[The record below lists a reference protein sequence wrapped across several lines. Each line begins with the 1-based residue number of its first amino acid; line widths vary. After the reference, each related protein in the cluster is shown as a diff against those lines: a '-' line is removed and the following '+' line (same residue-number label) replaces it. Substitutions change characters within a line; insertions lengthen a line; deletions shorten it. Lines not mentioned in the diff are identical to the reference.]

1 LRHHCITKGLTML
14 TEQNI
19 RDAIAN
25 TVLNFDISSLTN
37 EASFID
43 AGLDSLD
50 ISSLLLELQE
60 HHNLIV
66 PDEDVDKCS
75 SVRATLEYA
84 ESQKS

>member
-1 LRHHCITKGLTML
+1 ML

-25 TVLNFDISSLTN
+25 TVLNFDITNLTN

-75 SVRATLEYA
+75 SIQSILEYA
-84 ESQKS
+84 KSQKS

>member
-1 LRHHCITKGLTML
+1 ML

-25 TVLNFDISSLTN
+25 TVLNFDVASLTN
-37 EASFID
+37 DADFIE

-60 HHNLIV
+60 LHELTV
-66 PDEDVDKCS
+66 PDQDVDKCS
-75 SVRATLEYA
+75 SIQTTLDYA
-84 ESQKS
+84 NSQNPQTPSQ